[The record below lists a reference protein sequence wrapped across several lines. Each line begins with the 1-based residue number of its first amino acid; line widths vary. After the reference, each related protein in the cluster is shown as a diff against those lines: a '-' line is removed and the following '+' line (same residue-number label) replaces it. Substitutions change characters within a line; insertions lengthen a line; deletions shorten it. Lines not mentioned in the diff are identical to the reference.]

1 MARVAWWRLGA
12 IGSGFAAL
20 ALVGGLVAFAHDGR
34 IVTYAAMVLATALS
48 LWWFGLRR

>member
-1 MARVAWWRLGA
+1 MPWWRLGA

-20 ALVGGLVAFAHDGR
+20 ALVGGLVTFAHDGR